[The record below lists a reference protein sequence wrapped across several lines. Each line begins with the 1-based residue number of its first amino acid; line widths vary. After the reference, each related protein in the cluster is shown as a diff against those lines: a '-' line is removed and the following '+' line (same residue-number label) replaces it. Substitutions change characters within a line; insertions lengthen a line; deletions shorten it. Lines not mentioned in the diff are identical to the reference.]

1 MQRFMRSVASTS
13 VLSREEEAQLGAI
26 IHLGKQLTYAA
37 SEIAAEQHNAGDESG
52 AVSDEAI
59 AERLGL
65 KSAAAVQQQ
74 RENAKEAKDLM
85 VQYNM
90 RLVVSIA
97 SKYMN
102 RCGLSPYRPATS
114 AASFHCCLAVRWP
127 ARGFLISIWASAA
140 FMLRS
145 YQ

>member
-26 IHLGKQLTYAA
+26 IHLGKKLKHAA
-37 SEIAAEQHNAGDESG
+37 ADIADEQHTAGDESG
-52 AVSDEAI
+52 VVSDEAI

-65 KSAAAVQQQ
+65 KSALAVQQQ

-85 VQYNM
+85 VQFNM
-90 RLVVSIA
+90 RLVVAIA

-102 RCGLSPYRPATS
+102 R
-114 AASFHCCLAVRWP
+114 
-127 ARGFLISIWASAA
+127 
-140 FMLRS
+140 
-145 YQ
+145 